1 MAEDTLSVA
10 GEFCHLHK
18 TMIKLIH
25 YLGVFLMF
33 NGSVFNDNMTSVPAR
48 DVRVI
53 QCHSD
58 KTDTFNEYQHGWTFP
73 NGSKVME
80 TDALAI
86 ATQEGGHLALTRLG
100 NTFLPA
106 GEYCCKAQDARG
118 TSHTLCVHVERSRS
132 VLFQLRLTNINHC
145 PDWVVS
151 TI

>member
-1 MAEDTLSVA
+1 
-10 GEFCHLHK
+10 
-18 TMIKLIH
+18 
-25 YLGVFLMF
+25 MF
-33 NGSVFNDNMTSVPAR
+33 NGSALDDNTTSVPAR

-58 KTDTFNEYQHGWTFP
+58 KTDTFDEDQHGWTFP

-80 TDALAI
+80 SDALVI
-86 ATQEGGHLALTRLG
+86 SVWNGGHQTLTRLG

-118 TSHTLCVHVERSRS
+118 TSHALCVHVEQSRS
-132 VLFQLRLTNINHC
+132 VLFQLRLTNINNC

>member
-1 MAEDTLSVA
+1 
-10 GEFCHLHK
+10 
-18 TMIKLIH
+18 
-25 YLGVFLMF
+25 MF
-33 NGSVFNDNMTSVPAR
+33 NGSAFDNNATFVPAR

-58 KTDTFNEYQHGWTFP
+58 KTDTFDEGQHGWTFP
-73 NGSKVME
+73 NGTKITNIS
-80 TDALAI
+80 TLAI
-86 ATQEGGHLALTRLG
+86 ATREGGHLTLTRLG

-118 TSHTLCVHVERSRS
+118 TSHTLCVHVEQSRS
-132 VLFQLRLTNINHC
+132 VLFQLRLTNINNC